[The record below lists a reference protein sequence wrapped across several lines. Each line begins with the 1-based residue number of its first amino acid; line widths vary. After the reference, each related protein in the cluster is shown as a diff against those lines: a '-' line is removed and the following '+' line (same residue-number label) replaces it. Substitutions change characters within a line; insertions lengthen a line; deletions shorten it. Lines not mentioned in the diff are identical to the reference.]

1 MSKGFYGFA
10 TFFECGFDLTNPLL
24 SAVLP
29 SSLMVF
35 LMHTG
40 ISTLTKEGKT
50 DFSTVLEQ
58 VLERGAK
65 LDVYCHPNPGGCL
78 KLFHSFLGWPPF
90 HPAFCPLD
98 DENINGVP
106 KSFHICTKICLQ
118 RH

>member
-40 ISTLTKEGKT
+40 ISALTKEGKT
-50 DFSTVLEQ
+50 DFSTVLERKCWKEGRD
-58 VLERGAK
+58 LM
-65 LDVYCHPNPGGCL
+65 
-78 KLFHSFLGWPPF
+78 
-90 HPAFCPLD
+90 
-98 DENINGVP
+98 
-106 KSFHICTKICLQ
+106 CTVIPTQ
-118 RH
+118 EDA